1 LFVGEE
7 GKEFVMTK
15 RHMIEPVLRG
25 PETSAVWIGVGRQL
39 RRRRCELGFGIDHVA
54 RCAGISADDY
64 ERYEAGAPIRAA
76 PLARI
81 ADLFDVPVVWFFQ
94 DVAHEE
100 PDEREDA
107 PAADPVVYTVAT
119 MEHRAQ
125 ALVDCFRRL
134 DLEDQQHLL
143 AISMALTRGGAGAT
157 PD

>member
-1 LFVGEE
+1 MGAS
-7 GKEFVMTK
+7 
-15 RHMIEPVLRG
+15 
-25 PETSAVWIGVGRQL
+25 TSAVWTGVGRRL
-39 RRRRCELGFGIDHVA
+39 RRRRYELGFGIDHVA
-54 RCAGISADDY
+54 RCSGITAGDY
-64 ERYEAGAPIRAA
+64 ARHEAGAPIGAA

-94 DVAHEE
+94 EVAHEE

-107 PAADPVVYTVAT
+107 PAGEPIVYTVAT

-134 DLEDQQHLL
+134 DLEGQQHLL
-143 AISMALTRGGAGAT
+143 AISMALTRAGAA